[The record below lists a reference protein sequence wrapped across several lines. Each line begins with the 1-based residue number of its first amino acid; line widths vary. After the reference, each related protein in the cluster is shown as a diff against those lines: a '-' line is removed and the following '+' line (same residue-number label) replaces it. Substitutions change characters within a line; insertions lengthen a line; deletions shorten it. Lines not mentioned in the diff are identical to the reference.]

1 MITSLVCIGIRRTLE
16 PDMIFE
22 KIGTYLENILTKYQT
37 NKAII
42 FILKPVYSC
51 IYCMSSLYSI
61 ILYSIFMNYS
71 LNSFYELPIMILA
84 VCGLNGVIYN
94 LNYLE
99 TDV

>member
-1 MITSLVCIGIRRTLE
+1 
-16 PDMIFE
+16 
-22 KIGTYLENILTKYQT
+22 
-37 NKAII
+37 
-42 FILKPVYSC
+42 
-51 IYCMSSLYSI
+51 LYSI

-99 TDV
+99 VDE